1 VIDVENNILAVG
13 GEYHI
18 DCEEILIKSGS
29 TKKII
34 WFNQGIF
41 RTMRDR
47 KFIIDSIKMD
57 LYRVVTAVG
66 NLNSDIQLQS
76 VYEFITH
83 AINDFSK
90 TTLTENDK
98 KLKAQLESLKTSL
111 SENKDPNLTIRCRL
125 WSV

>member
-1 VIDVENNILAVG
+1 
-13 GEYHI
+13 
-18 DCEEILIKSGS
+18 
-29 TKKII
+29 
-34 WFNQGIF
+34 
-41 RTMRDR
+41 MRDR
-47 KFIIDSIKMD
+47 QFIIDSIKMD

-125 WSV
+125 